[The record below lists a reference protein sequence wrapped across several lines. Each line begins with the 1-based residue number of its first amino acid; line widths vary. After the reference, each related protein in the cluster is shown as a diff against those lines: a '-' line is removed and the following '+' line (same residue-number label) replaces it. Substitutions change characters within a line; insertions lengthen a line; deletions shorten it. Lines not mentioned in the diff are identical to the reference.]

1 MQATKSLEKFML
13 ETLPFARKR
22 RSIGPDE
29 DLLGGGIIDSV
40 GLMEVV
46 SFVEQEYGI
55 EVADDDVVPDNFRSL
70 QRIAEFVE
78 RKRDSR
84 GVQR

>member
-1 MQATKSLEKFML
+1 MESRSSLEKFVIGN
-13 ETLPFARKR
+13 LPFARKR
-22 RSIGPDE
+22 RSIDPDE

-55 EVADDDVVPDNFRSL
+55 EVTDEDLVADNFSSL
-70 QRIAEFVE
+70 QRMGEFVE
-78 RKRDSR
+78 RKRDAR
-84 GVQR
+84 PLQR